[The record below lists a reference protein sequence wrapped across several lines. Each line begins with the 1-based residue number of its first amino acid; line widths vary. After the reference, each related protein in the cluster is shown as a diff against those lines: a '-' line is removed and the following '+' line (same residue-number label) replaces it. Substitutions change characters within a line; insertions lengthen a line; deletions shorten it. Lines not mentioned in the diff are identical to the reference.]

1 MGMPPT
7 WKPFTGGY
15 CAVDRSDDE
24 SRSGGGAFV
33 GVYKDLVPSLA
44 GFGASAEGYA
54 GGYSGVAGLNNGVRA
69 LAELR
74 GIFLKVGIDYDFQ
87 RQHTSM
93 IISFTLPIRRGGIF
107 G

>member
-1 MGMPPT
+1 M
-7 WKPFTGGY
+7 
-15 CAVDRSDDE
+15 
-24 SRSGGGAFV
+24 
-33 GVYKDLVPSLA
+33 
-44 GFGASAEGYA
+44 
-54 GGYSGVAGLNNGVRA
+54 AGLNGGVLA